1 MADTD
6 ENIVSEILL
15 QLRVLFPESES
26 RRYCVGVKWGNQ
38 KRRSSRLPKPVE
50 TKASGSQKNPK
61 RKRES
66 GDEKD
71 DSDKTKAINLCLE
84 QRKHYNH
91 VARFGIQM
99 IDRKSVTA
107 NNGANLTT
115 AQGGLNNMEKSK
127 GKVVSTASKRKALAD
142 VSNAQVNSSRNVVR
156 DDPKL
161 MKGKSEGTTC
171 LRRVSLGP
179 SRSIV
184 NVSSRKSFMEK
195 VQEKVC
201 QGVGDIHTSKR
212 DGNRNKTM
220 GQSHVVTNGRITA
233 RNSLL
238 SNRKSLPVLKRVN
251 QTNTNT
257 SSNGNKNKTM
267 GQSHVVTN
275 GRITTRNS
283 LLSNRKSLPVLK
295 RVNQT
300 NTSIPKENAGSS
312 DKGKE
317 KSGFLGSSVGKAGK
331 KVASRV
337 NSGRSHLWKNRASDG
352 FIIMGKTNVEAR
364 ALPRKSIRPIL
375 KTTLQT
381 TQAQRTSKSKNT
393 SDLNKQR
400 SVAAISSKNK
410 EVAVSSSIPE
420 NIAIVIPHEAAQ
432 GQLSSDS
439 DGNPRTIS
447 DIISRRKSDRRKS
460 YTSSLMARSK
470 LLEKCGEVMQLEKL
484 PSIDDFRNQLE
495 VAEYVDEIYQYYWV
509 TEAQNVSLA
518 NYMSIQTNITAH
530 MRGILINWLIEVH
543 FKFDLMQET
552 LYLMVALLD
561 RYLSQATIK
570 KNELQLVGLTA
581 LLLASKYEDFWHP
594 RVKDLISISAESY
607 TRDQMLAM
615 ERLVLKQLKFRL
627 NVATPYVFM
636 LRFLKASQSDTKLE
650 HLAFYLIELC
660 VVEYEALKY
669 KPSLL
674 CASAIYVARCTLH
687 MTPAWTPL
695 LCKHSR
701 YEESQ
706 LRDCGEM
713 IIRFHKAAG
722 TEHLRVTYEK
732 YTRPYLSCVAAITAL
747 DRLPL

>member
-1 MADTD
+1 MVAATGMNGGG
-6 ENIVSEILL
+6 EHNRTIKSVG
-15 QLRVLFPESES
+15 LRNFKIYAEGE
-26 RRYCVGVKWGNQ
+26 GV
-38 KRRSSRLPKPVE
+38 
-50 TKASGSQKNPK
+50 
-61 RKRES
+61 
-66 GDEKD
+66 KD
-71 DSDKTKAINLCLE
+71 DSKII
-84 QRKHYNH
+84 
-91 VARFGIQM
+91 G
-99 IDRKSVTA
+99 RKSVTV
-107 NNGANLTT
+107 NKGANLTT

-127 GKVVSTASKRKALAD
+127 GKVVATASKIVRRKALAD

-156 DDPKL
+156 DGPKL

-184 NVSSRKSFMEK
+184 NVSSRKSFVEK
-195 VQEKVC
+195 VQENVS
-201 QGVGDIHTSKR
+201 QGVGDIQTSKK
-212 DGNRNKTM
+212 DGNR
-220 GQSHVVTNGRITA
+220 
-233 RNSLL
+233 
-238 SNRKSLPVLKRVN
+238 
-251 QTNTNT
+251 
-257 SSNGNKNKTM
+257 NKTM

-312 DKGKE
+312 EKRRE
-317 KSGFLGSSVGKAGK
+317 KSGFLVGKAGK

-364 ALPRKSIRPIL
+364 ALPGKSIRPIL
-375 KTTLQT
+375 KTMLQA
-381 TQAQRTSKSKNT
+381 TQAHRTLKSKNT
-393 SDLNKQR
+393 SDLNKRR

-410 EVAVSSSIPE
+410 EVAVASSLPE
-420 NIAIVIPHEAAQ
+420 NIAIVISHEAAQ
-432 GQLSSDS
+432 GQLSSDA
-439 DGNPRTIS
+439 DANPGTIS
-447 DIISRRKSDRRKS
+447 DITSRRKSDRRKS

-484 PSIDDFRNQLE
+484 PSIDDYRNQLE

-509 TEAQNVSLA
+509 TEAQNVALA

-594 RVKDLISISAESY
+594 RVKDLVSISAESY

-660 VVEYEALKY
+660 LVEYEALKF

-687 MTPAWTPL
+687 MTPWTPL

-713 IIRFHKAAG
+713 ILRFHKAAG

-732 YTRPYLSCVAAITAL
+732 YKRPYLSCVAAITAL

>member
-1 MADTD
+1 MNTRRNQGRNKMVAATVGVR
-6 ENIVSEILL
+6 NFKVY
-15 QLRVLFPESES
+15 VESEE
-26 RRYCVGVKWGNQ
+26 V
-38 KRRSSRLPKPVE
+38 
-50 TKASGSQKNPK
+50 
-61 RKRES
+61 
-66 GDEKD
+66 KD
-71 DSDKTKAINLCLE
+71 DAKII
-84 QRKHYNH
+84 
-91 VARFGIQM
+91 G
-99 IDRKSVTA
+99 RKSVTV
-107 NNGANLTT
+107 NKGANLTM

-127 GKVVSTASKRKALAD
+127 GKVVSTASKIVRRKALAD
-142 VSNAQVNSSRNVVR
+142 VSNVQVISSRNVVR
-156 DDPKL
+156 DGPKL

-171 LRRVSLGP
+171 LQRVSLGS
-179 SRSIV
+179 SRSIM
-184 NVSSRKSFMEK
+184 NDSSRKSFMEK
-195 VQEKVC
+195 VQEHVS

-212 DGNRNKTM
+212 DGNRDKTM
-220 GQSHVVTNGRITA
+220 GQSCVVTNGRTST
-233 RNSLL
+233 RNYLL

-251 QTNTNT
+251 QTDA
-257 SSNGNKNKTM
+257 
-267 GQSHVVTN
+267 
-275 GRITTRNS
+275 
-283 LLSNRKSLPVLK
+283 
-295 RVNQT
+295 
-300 NTSIPKENAGSS
+300 SIPKENAGSS

-317 KSGFLGSSVGKAGK
+317 KSGYLVGKAGK

-352 FIIMGKTNVEAR
+352 FIIMGETNVEAR
-364 ALPRKSIRPIL
+364 ALPRKSVRPIV
-375 KTTLQT
+375 KTTLQA
-381 TQAQRTSKSKNT
+381 TQARRTSKSKNT
-393 SDLNKQR
+393 SDLKKQR

-410 EVAVSSSIPE
+410 EDAVASSLPE
-420 NIAIVIPHEAAQ
+420 NIAIVVPHEAAQ
-432 GQLSSDS
+432 GQLSSDA
-439 DGNPRTIS
+439 DGNPRTVS
-447 DIISRRKSDRRKS
+447 DIIARRKSDRRRS

-470 LLEKCGEVMQLEKL
+470 LLEKCGEVMKMEKL
-484 PSIDDFRNQLE
+484 PSIDDYRNQLE

-509 TEAQNVSLA
+509 TEAYNLSLA

-552 LYLMVALLD
+552 LYLMVTLLD

-570 KNELQLVGLTA
+570 KDELQLVGLTA

-660 VVEYEALKY
+660 LVEYEALKF

-674 CASAIYVARCTLH
+674 CASAVYVARCTLH

-695 LCKHSR
+695 LCKHAR

-713 IIRFHKAAG
+713 ILRFHKAAG
-722 TEHLRVTYEK
+722 TERLRVTYEK
-732 YTRPYLSCVAAITAL
+732 YTRPDLSCVAAITAL